1 MDVAKASKCSC
12 DDTVRYAGRPKNGGV
27 AFWADDSAD
36 EQTLVVNVTVERRQP
51 DVDAPRDDKTLQHI
65 TWIDVESSAHESYAI
80 SCIRS

>member
-1 MDVAKASKCSC
+1 MKSSMRIAIHSVS
-12 DDTVRYAGRPKNGGV
+12 
-27 AFWADDSAD
+27 ADDSTD

-80 SCIRS
+80 SCIRL